1 MFKFDFD
8 IEDAEDLDVFHP
20 IPTATKAQGEE
31 PIDATLVLEPF
42 SEVPITQLLDSV
54 PQLISYS
61 PISISLSST
70 GTATTLVRRDLFD
83 ARFQLISEGAGD
95 TAEENED
102 GAALDVDRKALQFLD
117 APSDLVPGVYEGGL
131 KTWECS
137 LDVVDYLNSN
147 PSSFVGKKVVEIG
160 CGTGVPS
167 MYIFREILDRID
179 PSGQNHEKRT
189 EIHLQDY
196 NASVLR
202 LVTLPNI
209 LLTWYTSIHADPYR
223 YTTNDSEVAPTVG
236 PKVAGELP
244 ITPELKEAFLASL
257 ESLNIS
263 LHFFSGS
270 WDSFDPLKTA
280 GPTGYDIVLSSETIY
295 RTESLPPLLN
305 LMASACTGRPTS
317 LEGIVSSLSI
327 EESGSSKDYLCLV
340 AAKVLYFGVGGGV
353 SDFVRAVEGRKG
365 RIETVLE
372 RTAGVGRKIMRVW
385 W

>member
-1 MFKFDFD
+1 
-8 IEDAEDLDVFHP
+8 
-20 IPTATKAQGEE
+20 
-31 PIDATLVLEPF
+31 
-42 SEVPITQLLDSV
+42 
-54 PQLISYS
+54 
-61 PISISLSST
+61 
-70 GTATTLVRRDLFD
+70 
-83 ARFQLISEGAGD
+83 
-95 TAEENED
+95 
-102 GAALDVDRKALQFLD
+102 
-117 APSDLVPGVYEGGL
+117 
-131 KTWECS
+131 
-137 LDVVDYLNSN
+137 
-147 PSSFVGKKVVEIG
+147 
-160 CGTGVPS
+160 

-179 PSGQNHEKRT
+179 PSGKNHEKRT

-209 LLTWYTSIHADPYR
+209 LLTWCTYSFPQMCVVSLISLDTSIHADPYR

-280 GPTGYDIVLSSETIY
+280 GPTGYDIVLTSETIY